1 MTTRSRIAIATTALG
16 TGSTA
21 TIRKQD
27 GGALASSPSGRGYF
41 QLKIEFSDPAPGD
54 FYVMF
59 VNLFVRDFRF
69 KMFVYFPRKVY
80 INGKYAIFCILRNRK
95 G

>member
-1 MTTRSRIAIATTALG
+1 MIWITRSLDLHSDNITTTIAMAGRIPIIHYSHRITDHRL
-16 TGSTA
+16 
-21 TIRKQD
+21 R
-27 GGALASSPSGRGYF
+27 PFVNR
-41 QLKIEFSDPAPGD
+41 APGD

-69 KMFVYFPRKVY
+69 KMFVYFPGKVY